1 MATVGSDTINVTI
14 NITDVNETLT
24 DAGICKVGDVLA
36 PGESCTYPD
45 TDATFSV
52 LNNGH
57 AQWNIPN
64 LPSWLTWANQVSI
77 GGSLSFTATINSTDY
92 HFVAE
97 EVPQ

>member
-1 MATVGSDTINVTI
+1 M
-14 NITDVNETLT
+14 
-24 DAGICKVGDVLA
+24 LA

-64 LPSWLTWANQVSI
+64 LPSWLTWANQISI
-77 GGSLSFTATINSTDY
+77 GGSLSFTATINGEYY

-97 EVPQ
+97 EVSNDSWEIKEIGGGGSSTTRDAGTT